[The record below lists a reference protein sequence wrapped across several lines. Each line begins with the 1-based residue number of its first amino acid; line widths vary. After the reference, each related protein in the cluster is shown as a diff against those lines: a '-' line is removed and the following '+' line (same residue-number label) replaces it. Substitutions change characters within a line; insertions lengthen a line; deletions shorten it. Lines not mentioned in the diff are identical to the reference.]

1 MGIEAESCPDLGKN
15 SHFGSVNWGLSLE
28 ANVEDI
34 LLLDGAEEEEI
45 GSHQMEAE
53 KAVPWTRDWNIQRNL
68 REIMAIAEQVRIETN
83 TILLLIVT

>member
-1 MGIEAESCPDLGKN
+1 MEAGWEIEAESCPDLGEN

-28 ANVEDI
+28 ANVEYI

-53 KAVPWTRDWNIQRNL
+53 KAVPWTHVT
-68 REIMAIAEQVRIETN
+68 EISKGLWGRLW
-83 TILLLIVT
+83 LLQSKCE